1 MSFRTIY
8 DKILF
13 TFDDAHN
20 KTGFNNVSEGGIVF
34 SSFHHDASSP
44 RWGTVIKIGEEVKE
58 VEVGDRI
65 LIEALKWTEAHKID
79 GIEFWM
85 TTEDQ
90 VMCVEKKE

>member
-1 MSFRTIY
+1 MNFRAIY

-13 TFDDAHN
+13 TFDDAHGS
-20 KTGFNNVSEGGIVF
+20 TGFNNVSSGGIVF

-44 RWGTVIKIGEEVKE
+44 RWGTVISIGDDVKD
-58 VEVGDRI
+58 VAVGDRI
-65 LIEALKWTEAHKID
+65 LIEALKWTEAHKVD
-79 GIEFWM
+79 GVEFWM

>member
-1 MSFRTIY
+1 MAFRTIY

-44 RWGTVIKIGEEVKE
+44 RWGTVICIGEEVKE
-58 VEVGDRI
+58 IAVGDRI
-65 LIEALKWTEAHKID
+65 LIEAMRWTEAHTVD